1 MAPMPCCASTSTCT
15 LTESCSL
22 LALEAGVSLPAAA
35 CHAHRTFGGPCV
47 WPPAAVPDFADG
59 SAPEAACDAA
69 YAVARAGRGF
79 GPCVW
84 RDGGCV
90 NRAEDPCS
98 S

>member
-1 MAPMPCCASTSTCT
+1 MKGLKDAVNT
-15 LTESCSL
+15 
-22 LALEAGVSLPAAA
+22 
-35 CHAHRTFGGPCV
+35 
-47 WPPAAVPDFADG
+47 PAAVPDFADG

-69 YAVARAGRGF
+69 YAVARAGGGF

-98 S
+98 F